1 MTALRCFTVAHAAW
15 PRARPP
21 APPLRPAAQSARP
34 AGRPPA
40 PPPRPDAAKGACHSS
55 WARRRRGGGAAGAL
69 QADLAQPLGAA
80 TDQADEREAVLRG
93 APGKSMLCCSHVGSH
108 RHRMRPSCALSARAV
123 PGEQW
128 CSERWGAR
136 QCPDLGPERGS
147 GARSNCCERAGWGRW
162 RRARQ
167 RRARRTRCCS
177 RWTRITRAAACGAPC
192 WTSWARCGA
201 RGRTQLHFMQGRA
214 LSSMLHCVGRC
225 KEALCVK
232 M

>member
-1 MTALRCFTVAHAAW
+1 MASRAPACSAAA
-15 PRARPP
+15 PSCSVSSACRASARASATPSCCHRRLSQQLGAAEARRAPCRPTWHS
-21 APPLRPAAQSARP
+21 RWAQRRTRRTSARP
-34 AGRPPA
+34 
-40 PPPRPDAAKGACHSS
+40 CC
-55 WARRRRGGGAAGAL
+55 
-69 QADLAQPLGAA
+69 
-80 TDQADEREAVLRG
+80 G
-93 APGKSMLCCSHVGSH
+93 APGKSTLCCSHVGSH

-201 RGRTQLHFMQGRA
+201 RGRTHLHVMQGRA
-214 LSSMLHCVGRC
+214 WSSMLHCVGRC